1 MEIKKLS
8 PELADDYIGYMG
20 GEAFSDN
27 ADWANCY
34 CLESHFESRWDDEP
48 RFNSR
53 KKARKLVL
61 AGQLTGY
68 LAYRDGKVVG
78 WVNANDKTAFCR
90 LKEEWGVPEPGKK
103 VKSIVCFVVAPS
115 QRGQGIA
122 SALLERVCSDAERD
136 GYDYVEGY
144 PAAGDTFN
152 TRHYR
157 GPASMYEKQGF
168 TAKKEPDGERSRE
181 PIMRKCLRFIK
192 KLLPF
197 RRHINFRD
205 LVMRKYLR

>member
-20 GEAFSDN
+20 GEAFADN

-48 RFNSR
+48 GFNSR
-53 KKARKLVL
+53 DKARELVL

-68 LAYRDGKVVG
+68 LAYRDDKVVG

-90 LKEEWGVPEPGKK
+90 LKEEWGAPESGKK
-103 VKSIVCFVVAPS
+103 VKSIVCFVIAPS

-122 SALLERVCSDAERD
+122 SALLELVCSDAERD

-144 PAAGDTFN
+144 PAAGGTFD

-168 TAKKEPDGERSRE
+168 TIQKEIDGGHFRE
-181 PIMRKCLRFIK
+181 MI
-192 KLLPF
+192 
-197 RRHINFRD
+197 
-205 LVMRKYLR
+205 MRKYLR

>member
-20 GEAFSDN
+20 GEAFADN

-48 RFNSR
+48 GFNSR
-53 KKARKLVL
+53 DKARDLVL
-61 AGQLTGY
+61 AGKLTGY
-68 LAYRDGKVVG
+68 LAYCDGKVVG

-103 VKSIVCFVVAPS
+103 VKSIVCFVIAPS

-122 SALLERVCSDAERD
+122 SALLERVCSDAERVCSDAERD
-136 GYDYVEGY
+136 GYDYVESY
-144 PAAGDTFN
+144 PAAGGTFD

-168 TAKKEPDGERSRE
+168 AVQKEFDGGHFRE
-181 PIMRKCLRFIK
+181 LI
-192 KLLPF
+192 
-197 RRHINFRD
+197 
-205 LVMRKYLR
+205 MRKYLR